1 MNENAFINVTL
12 NPGQSPSIFIRA
24 TSAAE
29 AKQMLED
36 VASSGLYEAVTEARA
51 AFRAAGEEEPPSA
64 AEFVRL

>member
-12 NPGQSPSIFIRA
+12 NPGQSPAIFIRA

-36 VASSGLYEAVTEARA
+36 VASSGLYAAVAEARI
-51 AFRAAGEEEPPSA
+51 AFKEAT
-64 AEFVRL
+64 AEAPLPAPVLQ